1 MSNADQKDKFELNV
15 VARAPFNI
23 YFEGKAQSVTA
34 TNTVGVFDILPGHA
48 DFFSILTP
56 GEVNIETN
64 NEQLTINI
72 NNGIVTVT
80 NNSVSLFINM

>member
-1 MSNADQKDKFELNV
+1 MSNEKNDNSDLNV

-34 TNTVGVFDILPGHA
+34 TNSVGVFDVLPGHA
-48 DFFSILTP
+48 DFFSILSP
-56 GEVNIETN
+56 GEINIETK

-72 NNGIVTVT
+72 NNGIITVT
-80 NNSVSLFINM
+80 NNDVSLFINM